1 MRIKLMKNISYL
13 INALHWE
20 IVVEEDL
27 YRALKEKI
35 ILGDAFDVFSVK
47 FLKSDSLFKTA

>member
-1 MRIKLMKNISYL
+1 MKNISYL

-35 ILGDAFDVFSVK
+35 ILGDVFDVFSVK
-47 FLKSDSLFKTA
+47 FLKSHSLFKTA